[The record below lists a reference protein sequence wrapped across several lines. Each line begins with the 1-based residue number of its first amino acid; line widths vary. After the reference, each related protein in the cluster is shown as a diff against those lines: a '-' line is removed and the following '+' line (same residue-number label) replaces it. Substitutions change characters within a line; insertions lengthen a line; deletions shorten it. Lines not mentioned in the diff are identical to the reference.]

1 MDRTVLQLEL
11 ALELPN
17 NFENYDI
24 VTQELIVQYLRQLNP
39 IEKKAYSIGKQH
51 LGSSFNVVRSNGFV
65 NWKKGTH

>member
-24 VTQELIVQYLRQLNP
+24 VTQERIVQYLRQLNI

-51 LGSSFNVVRSNGFV
+51 LGSSFNLVRSNGFL
-65 NWKKGTH
+65 NWKKGQH